1 MSKKTVNVHIDS
13 LEGMGERFVTAWKAA
28 EAGDRKSRSH
38 ITFLSLESFVSVMSP
53 KRLQLLRQLR
63 SEGASSIR
71 ALSGALQRDYKS
83 VHGDVT
89 LLADA
94 GLIER
99 SKDGKIAVTWD
110 KVNAEL
116 DLAAA

>member
-1 MSKKTVNVHIDS
+1 MGKKTINVHIDS
-13 LEGMGERFVTAWKAA
+13 LEGMGERFVAAWKAA
-28 EAGDRKSRSH
+28 EAGDRKNRSH

-63 SEGASSIR
+63 REGLTSIR
-71 ALSGALQRDYKS
+71 ALAGALRRDYKS

-89 LLADA
+89 LLANA

-99 SKDGKIAVTWD
+99 NKDGKISVTWD
-110 KVNAEL
+110 KVNAEM